1 MGHAYA
7 FIKEKLYGGNSM
19 ADTNIYNDIE
29 ARTGGDIYIGVV
41 GPVRTGKS
49 TFISKFMDALVLPG
63 ISDEYVRGRA
73 LDELPQSSAGRTI
86 MTTEPKFI
94 PEDAVRVELPGNAHF
109 NVRMI
114 DCVGYIVPSSLGY
127 IENEMPRMVHTPWF
141 EEEIPFNM
149 AAEIGTQKVISEH
162 STIGLVVT
170 TDGSISDIPR
180 AEYMEAEARVI
191 SELREINKPFI
202 IILNCMYPYSDAS
215 KTLAKKMVEEYEV
228 PVVPVNCLDLDEE
241 QIREILARVLF
252 EFPVRSISIELPG
265 WMRTLPVDH
274 WLHRSVCDSI
284 KELSQHICHVRDINP
299 FTDRLREIEYIE
311 DARIKNVDLG
321 SGTAIISGIMNHS
334 LFYKIVA
341 ERTGLELESEQDLMD
356 KLIQLSCTQKKYD
369 RLKSAL
375 DEVEA
380 TGYGI
385 VMPTLDELTLE
396 EPEIMRQGGKYGVRL
411 SAGAPSIHMIKANIT
426 TEVAPLVGSES
437 QSEEL
442 VTYLLKEFEENPT
455 KIWESDIFGKSLH
468 ELVNEGLR
476 SKLYHMPSD
485 ARLKLQETLERVI
498 NEGCSGLI
506 CIIL

>member
-1 MGHAYA
+1 MT
-7 FIKEKLYGGNSM
+7 
-19 ADTNIYNDIE
+19 DTNIYSDIE

-49 TFISKFMDALVLPG
+49 TFISKFMDSLVLPN
-63 ISDEYVRGRA
+63 IDDEYVRTRA
-73 LDELPQSSAGRTI
+73 QDELPQSSAGRTI

-94 PEDAVRVELPGNAHF
+94 PEDAVRIDLPDNAHLR
-109 NVRMI
+109 VRMI

-127 IENEMPRMVHTPWF
+127 IENEMPRMVHTPWYD
-141 EEEIPFNM
+141 EEIPFNM

-180 AEYMEAEARVI
+180 EEYTEAEERVVN
-191 SELREINKPFI
+191 ELREINKPFI
-202 IILNCMYPYSDAS
+202 IVLNCMYPHSDAS
-215 KTLAKKMVEEYEV
+215 KQLAHDMLEKYQV
-228 PVVPVNCLDLDEE
+228 PVVPVNCLDLDEA
-241 QIREILARVLF
+241 QIKQILAQVLF
-252 EFPVRSISIELPG
+252 EFPVKEISVKLPG
-265 WMRTLPVDH
+265 WMKTLKSDH
-274 WLHRSVCDSI
+274 WLCRSTYDLI
-284 KELSQHICHVRDINP
+284 KEYAAEIHHVRDING
-299 FTDRLREIEYIE
+299 FTTTLSEMEYVEEAKVISV
-311 DARIKNVDLG
+311 NLG
-321 SGTAIISGIMNHS
+321 NGSAVINASMDNS
-334 LFYKIVA
+334 LFYKVLA
-341 ERTGLELESEQDLMD
+341 EQTDLSIDSEQGLMNT
-356 KLIQLSCTQKKYD
+356 LIELSSVKKKYD
-369 RLKSAL
+369 RLKGAL

-396 EPEIMRQGGKYGVRL
+396 EPEIMKQGGKYGVRL

-442 VTYLLKEFEENPT
+442 VNYLLKEFEENPT

-476 SKLYHMPSD
+476 SKLYHMPTD